1 MFDAKTFISN
11 FIDNY
16 ILKEH
21 GVDIEIEARIG
32 HITSSITGNRIK
44 YDTLHPV
51 VFTRLPLFIQFN
63 SNIGEEHYKYFKA
76 KIGKLTNDS
85 VEITDTIFIGNNY
98 RKIVSTDGKAIF
110 QKKIR
115 RTNLDI
121 YFPNSL
127 FDIRIS
133 VSTETNIQMPP
144 SSFIEKIIRER
155 KRTQYMMENCTFDFT
170 QVKDNM
176 GNKTSYE
183 VEIELTKTDV
193 TGTEF
198 FNKIHLLLN
207 KQN

>member
-1 MFDAKTFISN
+1 MFDTKIFISN

-16 ILKEH
+16 ILKEC
-21 GVDIEIEARIG
+21 GTDIEIEARIG
-32 HITSSITGNRIK
+32 YITSTITGNRIK

-51 VFTRLPLFIQFN
+51 VFTKLPLFIQFN

-76 KIGKLTNDS
+76 KIGKLSNNST
-85 VEITDTIFIGNNY
+85 EIVDTIFIGNNY
-98 RKIVSTDGKAIF
+98 RKIVSTNEKTIF
-110 QKKIR
+110 QKKTR

-133 VSTETNIQMPP
+133 VSTEINVQTP
-144 SSFIEKIIRER
+144 SAFVEKIIRER
-155 KRTQYMMENCTFDFT
+155 KRTQYTMENCTFDFT
-170 QVKDNM
+170 QVKDNI

-183 VEIELTKTDV
+183 VEIELTKTNI
-193 TGTEF
+193 TGIEF